1 MPTPANHVWKPSVAR
16 LVVIDSFIPVARGT
30 VAMAPSPLNW
40 PAKDPGD
47 VLDYILDIA
56 PAITGNDGDSVATL
70 DVAISPSAP
79 GDVTIQSS
87 TTDGTR
93 IILWLA
99 GGQAGT
105 VYTITFSIT
114 TTNGRSLQRSIL
126 LPVLLLSVPVI
137 SSNALLTADGAP
149 LTDQNGNPVLGAG

>member
-149 LTDQNGNPVLGAG
+149 LIDQNGNPVLGAG